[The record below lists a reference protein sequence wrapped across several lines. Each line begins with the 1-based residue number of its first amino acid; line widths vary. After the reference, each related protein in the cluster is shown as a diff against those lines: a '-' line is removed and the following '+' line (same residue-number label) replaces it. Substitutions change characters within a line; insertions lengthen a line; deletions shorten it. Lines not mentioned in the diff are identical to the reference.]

1 MKKILS
7 KLIVISLLFIMASGV
22 NTQASVVDNTS
33 NNASIEEVQ
42 FIDITREEYVQA
54 KAEKEG
60 ISFEEADKLEKL
72 QTEESIKNELNTKR
86 RFSIMPLATET
97 VYRQV
102 TKTYPVGT
110 SGSFNSKLVST
121 INTKIIR
128 YTGSSY
134 GTYQK
139 FAEILDKNVQAYG
152 SGTATYSPGTISAVI
167 DYNTSYGNSIV
178 FMFSGNVE
186 HQVGWSLAQE
196 AKKIGFSVSGS
207 WNYIARKYVTK
218 NTTFSSNWNLN

>member
-1 MKKILS
+1 
-7 KLIVISLLFIMASGV
+7 MASGV

-102 TKTYPVGT
+102 TKHIP
-110 SGSFNSKLVST
+110 
-121 INTKIIR
+121 
-128 YTGSSY
+128 
-134 GTYQK
+134 
-139 FAEILDKNVQAYG
+139 
-152 SGTATYSPGTISAVI
+152 
-167 DYNTSYGNSIV
+167 
-178 FMFSGNVE
+178 
-186 HQVGWSLAQE
+186 
-196 AKKIGFSVSGS
+196 
-207 WNYIARKYVTK
+207 
-218 NTTFSSNWNLN
+218 